1 MEITDIQALR
11 DTSVASSPF
20 DHIIVPG
27 FLKNDRMA
35 GINADFPEIKRP
47 GSVPL
52 PSLSY
57 GPVFQTLI
65 REIQSPKMTAAMSEK
80 FEIDLAERP
89 TMVTVRGQC
98 RLKDGQVHTDSKGKL
113 VTVLIYLNNSWE
125 SEGGRLRLLRSNA
138 NLDDYAVEVPPDEG
152 TLLAFK
158 CTEDAWHGHKPYQGQ
173 RRAIQLNW
181 VRDEDYANREQKR
194 HRFSAF
200 FKNLRF

>member
-65 REIQSPKMTAAMSEK
+65 REIQSPEMTAAMSEK
-80 FEIDLAERP
+80 FEIDRAERP

-98 RLKDGQVHTDSKGKL
+98 RLKDGQVHTDPKGKL